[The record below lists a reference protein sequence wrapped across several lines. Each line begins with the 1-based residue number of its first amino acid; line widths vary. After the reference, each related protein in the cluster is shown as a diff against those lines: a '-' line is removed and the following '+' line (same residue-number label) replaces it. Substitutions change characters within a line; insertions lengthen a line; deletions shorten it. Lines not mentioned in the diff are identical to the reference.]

1 MFNKQKFFKIN
12 LGCKV
17 NLYETNA
24 IAAQLI
30 KRKYHETHDINK
42 ANIVIIN
49 TCSVTNK
56 ADAKSRNIINKAKR
70 AKLKPLVVVMGCF
83 AQTNK
88 KWFMKNKVHIVVGC
102 NDKTKIT
109 KYIENY
115 TKPINKIIDIK
126 QVKKFQQFPNYQS
139 LNNTRAF
146 LKIQDGCNNYC
157 HYCLIPYCR
166 GQQRSMP
173 STNIIKAIKYFVNHN
188 YKEIVLTG
196 VNTTGYKD
204 KNINFYKLLTMLN
217 KLNGDFRIRISSLEP
232 VDINKKII
240 NLFASNK
247 KRWANQIHLCL
258 QSANNQILQQMNRK
272 YSFNDFLKL
281 VKYIR
286 TKMPHVAITT
296 DYIVGYG
303 LETKQQFDIG
313 LANLKKLKLAN
324 INIFIYS
331 RRKGTIADKL
341 YKHDLDPII
350 CRQRYNKV
358 EQVKI
363 SAKKAYLHSL
373 INKTLDVI
381 IEKSNNKPWWHGY
394 SSEYVKVYCYSNQ
407 NLLGRKI
414 KIKPTKYYKDGL
426 FGKIIES

>member
-1 MFNKQKFFKIN
+1 MINKQNFFKIN

-17 NLYETNA
+17 NLYEINA
-24 IAAQLI
+24 IASQLT
-30 KRKYHETHDINK
+30 KRNFHEVNDINK

-56 ADAKSRNIINKAKR
+56 ADAKSRNMISKAAR

-83 AQTNK
+83 AQINK
-88 KWFMKNKVHIVVGC
+88 KWFEKNKINIVVGC
-102 NDKTKIT
+102 HDKTKII

-115 TKPINKIIDIK
+115 HHPINKIVNIKEIK
-126 QVKKFQQFPNYQS
+126 QFEQFPNYQS

-166 GQQRSMP
+166 GQQRSM
-173 STNIIKAIKYFVNHN
+173 TAVNVIKAIKYFIKCD

-196 VNTTGYKD
+196 VNTAGYKD
-204 KNINFYKLLTMLN
+204 KNTDFYKLLLMLD
-217 KLNGDFRIRISSLEP
+217 KLKGDFRIRISSLEP
-232 VDINKKII
+232 FQINKKII
-240 NLFASNK
+240 NLFAKNK

-258 QSANNQILQQMNRK
+258 QSANNQVLKQMNRK
-272 YSFNDFLKL
+272 YNYNTFFNL

-286 TKMPHVAITT
+286 TKMPNVAITT
-296 DYIVGYG
+296 DYMVGYG
-303 LETKQQFDIG
+303 LETNQQFNNG
-313 LANLKKLKLAN
+313 LINLKKLKLAD

-331 RRKGTIADKL
+331 RRKATVADKL

-363 SAKKAYLHSL
+363 WCKKLYLHSL
-373 INKTLDVI
+373 INKTLEVI
-381 IEKSNNKPWWHGY
+381 IEKSNMPLWHGY
-394 SSEYVKVYCYSNQ
+394 SSEFIKVYCHSYKK
-407 NLLGRKI
+407 LLGKKLKI
-414 KIKPTKYYKDGL
+414 KITKYYKDGL
-426 FGKIIES
+426 FGKII